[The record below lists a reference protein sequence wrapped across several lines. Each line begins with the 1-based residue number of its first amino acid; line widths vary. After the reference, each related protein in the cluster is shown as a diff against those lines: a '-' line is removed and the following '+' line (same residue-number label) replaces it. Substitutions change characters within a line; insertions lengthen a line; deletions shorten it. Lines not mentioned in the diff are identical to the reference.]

1 MRSDEVQLEIVRS
14 LNFRDPIDEGD
25 MSLTQT
31 AVRVDP
37 SASRPLPSKLLRLL
51 LVEDSDEDAVR
62 IIVALKRTGFDPVCT
77 RVDTREAFQ
86 RALESRT
93 WDAIISAHSLRE
105 FSGLAALADA
115 RATGRD
121 IPFILVSDT
130 VDEAVAASAIR
141 LGAHDYVLRGD
152 TVRLPIAVD
161 RELREAATRAD
172 RVNLRERIVM
182 LERLA
187 SAGMVAAGVAH
198 EINNPLAIAMVNLDL
213 TADAL
218 TRVVRLA
225 ASKASASRENPDASR
240 PTGPGARL
248 ASALEADGG
257 HPGTTM
263 RDELHGLEES
273 LADAREAL
281 QRVADIVRDVKV
293 FSRADDEAALTV
305 DLRRVADS
313 SARMANNEIR
323 HRARLVK
330 RYGEVPLVAAS
341 ESRLGQVVLNLL
353 VNAAHAMPEGRAD
366 QNEIG
371 ITTRTRDDGW
381 AVLEVADTGSG
392 IAPEHL
398 ARIFDP
404 FFTTK
409 AVGVGMGLGLAICH
423 RIVGELGGRIEVDS
437 TVGKGSVF
445 RLALPAAREG
455 GHSPKTTTRRPNG
468 VRGRVLVVDDE
479 LALGRALGRGL
490 GAHHDVKVVT
500 SGTEACQL
508 IANGGSFDVILLD
521 LMMPHMSGMEVH
533 ARLEQI
539 APEQASRII
548 FVTGGAFTAQA
559 RAFLDRVPNPKLD
572 KPVDLSEVLELIER
586 RVGRG

>member
-1 MRSDEVQLEIVRS
+1 
-14 LNFRDPIDEGD
+14 
-25 MSLTQT
+25 MSLSQT
-31 AVRVDP
+31 ALRVDP
-37 SASRPLPSKLLRLL
+37 SASRPMPSKLLRLL

-93 WDAIISAHSLRE
+93 WDAIISAHSLPA
-105 FSGLAALADA
+105 FNGFAALADV

-152 TVRLPIAVD
+152 TVRLPIAVE
-161 RELREAATRAD
+161 RELREAAMRAE
-172 RVNLRERIVM
+172 RANLRERIVM

-225 ASKASASRENPDASR
+225 ASKASASPENPDARR
-240 PTGPGARL
+240 PTVPGAL
-248 ASALEADGG
+248 LGSGPEADGG

-293 FSRADDEAALTV
+293 FSRADDEPALTV
-305 DLRRVADS
+305 DLRRVADAS
-313 SARMANNEIR
+313 VRMANNEIR

-353 VNAAHAMPEGRAD
+353 VNAAHAMPEGGAD
-366 QNEIG
+366 RNEIG

-392 IAPEHL
+392 IPPENL

-423 RIVGELGGRIEVDS
+423 RIVGEIGGRIEVDS
-437 TVGKGSVF
+437 TVGEGSVF
-445 RLALPAAREG
+445 RLALPPARES

-468 VRGRVLVVDDE
+468 VRARVLVVDDE

-548 FVTGGAFTAQA
+548 FVTGGAFTSHA

-572 KPVDLSEVLELIER
+572 KPIDLPELLELIER
-586 RVGRG
+586 RVGRGRP

>member
-1 MRSDEVQLEIVRS
+1 MEIVRP

-25 MSLTQT
+25 MSLSQT
-31 AVRVDP
+31 VVRVDP

-62 IIVALKRTGFDPVCT
+62 IIVALKRSGFDPVCT

-93 WDAIISAHSLRE
+93 WDAIISAHSLRA
-105 FSGLAALADA
+105 FSGLVALADV

-152 TVRLPIAVD
+152 TVRLPIAVE
-161 RELREAATRAD
+161 RELREAAMRAD
-172 RVNLRERIVM
+172 RANLRERIVM

-225 ASKASASRENPDASR
+225 RPMASASRENLDARR
-240 PTGPGARL
+240 PPVPGAL
-248 ASALEADGG
+248 PAGGLEVDGG
-257 HPGTTM
+257 HPGTAM

-281 QRVADIVRDVKV
+281 QRVANIVRDVKL
-293 FSRADDEAALTV
+293 FSRADDAAAALTV

-330 RYGEVPLVAAS
+330 RYGDVPLVVAS

-353 VNAAHAMPEGRAD
+353 VNAAQAMPEGGAD
-366 QNEIG
+366 RNEIG

-381 AVLEVADTGSG
+381 AILEVADTGSG
-392 IAPEHL
+392 IPPENL

-423 RIVGELGGRIEVDS
+423 RIVEELGGRIDVDS
-437 TVGKGSVF
+437 TVGEGSVF
-445 RLALPAAREG
+445 RLALPPAREG
-455 GHSPKTTTRRPNG
+455 GHSPKTITGRPN
-468 VRGRVLVVDDE
+468 RARARVLVVDDE

-490 GAHHDVKVVT
+490 GVHHDVKVVT

-521 LMMPHMSGMEVH
+521 LMMPHMSGMDVH

-548 FVTGGAFTAQA
+548 FVTGGAFTSHA
-559 RAFLDRVPNPKLD
+559 REFLDRVPNPKLD
-572 KPVDLSEVLELIER
+572 KPIDLSEVLDLIER
-586 RVGRG
+586 RGGRR